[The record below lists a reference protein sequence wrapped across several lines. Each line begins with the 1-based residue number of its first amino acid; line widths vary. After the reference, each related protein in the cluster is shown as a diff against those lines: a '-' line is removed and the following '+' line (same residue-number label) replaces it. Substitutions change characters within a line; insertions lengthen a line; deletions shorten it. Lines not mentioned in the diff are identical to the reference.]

1 MTPLTHVNH
10 RGEAAMVDISEKV
23 ECQREAL
30 AYGFIQL
37 QPDTLTLIRENLV
50 KKGDVYAVARVA
62 AIQAVKHTWELIPL
76 CHHIPLS
83 SIEVDFDELENG
95 VECSV
100 KVKAFASTGV
110 EMEALNGVQVALLT
124 IYDMCK
130 AMDKRMV
137 ISNVHL
143 VHKSKSQ

>member
-1 MTPLTHVNH
+1 MSALTHVNH
-10 RGEAAMVDISEKV
+10 RGEAAMVDVSDKN

-30 AYGFIQL
+30 AYGFIKL
-37 QPDTLTLIRENLV
+37 QHETLMLIRENLI

-62 AIQAVKHTWELIPL
+62 AIQAIKRTWDTIPL

-83 SIEVDFDELENG
+83 AIEVVFDELETG
-95 VECSV
+95 LECSV
-100 KVKAFASTGV
+100 KVKAFATTGV
-110 EMEALNGVQVALLT
+110 EMEALHGVQVALLT

-130 AMDKRMV
+130 AVDVHMV

-143 VHKSKSQ
+143 LHKTKS

>member
-1 MTPLTHVNH
+1 MSSLTHINW
-10 RGEAAMVDISEKV
+10 RGEAAMVDVSDKN

-37 QPDTLTLIRENLV
+37 QPDTLKLIRDNLI

-62 AIQAVKHTWELIPL
+62 AIQAIKRTWDTIPL

-83 SIEVDFDELENG
+83 TSEVVFEESGIG
-95 VECSV
+95 VACRV
-100 KVKAFASTGV
+100 KVKAFAVTGV
-110 EMEALNGVQVALLT
+110 EMEALYGVQVALLT

-130 AMDKRMV
+130 AVDKHMV

-143 VHKSKSQ
+143 VHKTKS